1 MDKQTKDKFAE
12 LLDVDPKEVSEQY
25 WLKVIATL
33 IFYWIRT
40 GR

>member
-12 LLDVDPKEVSEQY
+12 LMDVDPTAVSDAY

-33 IFYWIRT
+33 IFYWVRT